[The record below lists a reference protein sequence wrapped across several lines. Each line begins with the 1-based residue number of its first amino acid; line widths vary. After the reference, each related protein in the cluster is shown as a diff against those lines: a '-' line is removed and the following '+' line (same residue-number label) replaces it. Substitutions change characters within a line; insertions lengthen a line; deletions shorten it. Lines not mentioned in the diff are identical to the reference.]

1 MMIRIFLLTIILS
14 LCAFSGYSQ
23 NNRGKAERPPWLSK
37 TWIERTYPADNFISV
52 IDSISIKK
60 MKAGEIGETKVL
72 LDKNLKEELASR
84 ISVKI
89 NTVTD
94 QQTRQDDN
102 WEDDKHTV
110 KTSTAFTEKLN
121 ITVSASFQFKFK
133 KDFADKRYQFA
144 LRVIDRSVSATVLID
159 KAEGL
164 LKNCIAEVKVSIASK
179 SSSSLFDYENKLDV
193 AQQYWGSAIWLD
205 PDVNHTKYSE
215 LAVKL
220 SGFIQE
226 VKEMDSEKTLKED
239 QGRVIA
245 FMQED
250 NYSSAVKLV
259 LQLEIIYKN
268 REEIQNLRQ
277 NVNTQYRQYVLE
289 INNRERESPLYC
301 IDVMA
306 DFLSYF
312 PEDAI
317 VLSTL
322 KKLEGDLF
330 AKAIY
335 EAELAIREENL
346 SLAIKMERNL
356 DKIRIVDLQK
366 YEQVKRDL
374 KELKRKVVI
383 KSLDKKWLDKQY
395 TEGWSTVQK
404 LIADNAILLEDE
416 EIISYRKKF
425 GKKCKKRDMSN
436 ARDQM
441 AHKFS
446 ASFGAEFRSNPTE
459 ASNIFNAQPDYEV
472 VSGYTAYT
480 GAIYL
485 RRIKDKDVKIV
496 TKGERK
502 LDKSKANLIGLKY
515 SHLDFTTNR
524 MITDSEDDP
533 MHIYDDSEGWEISL
547 DMYSNDFWHFGVGM
561 RNKGAFS
568 TTIDFSESEY
578 FTTLGFQIPFKGR
591 RSCVAFKADS
601 WLYQSEESDLF
612 FQLSG
617 GIVWN
622 PLFGRIVE
630 NRKSISN
637 KYNSF

>member
-1 MMIRIFLLTIILS
+1 MIIRIFLLTMLLS
-14 LCAFSGYSQ
+14 LVSVSGYSQ

-37 TWIERTYPADNFISV
+37 TWIERTYPPDDFISV

-60 MKAGEIGETKVL
+60 MKAGEIAEIKVL
-72 LDKNLKEELASR
+72 LDKNLKEELASL

-102 WEDDKHTV
+102 WEDDKHTI

-164 LKNCIAEVKVSIASK
+164 LKNCIAEVEVSIASK
-179 SSSSLFDYENKLDV
+179 SSTSLFDYENKLDV

-215 LAVKL
+215 LAVNL
-220 SGFIQE
+220 SGLIQQ
-226 VKEMDSEKTLKED
+226 VKELDSEKKLKED

-268 REEIQNLRQ
+268 RKEILDLRQ

-289 INNRERESPLYC
+289 VNNRERDSPLYC
-301 IDVMA
+301 IEVMG

-317 VLSTL
+317 VLSSL
-322 KKLEGDLF
+322 KKLEEDLF
-330 AKAIY
+330 AHAIY

-374 KELKRKVVI
+374 KELRRIVVI
-383 KSLDKKWLDKQY
+383 KSLDKKWLDKKY

-416 EIISYRKKF
+416 QIMSYRKKF
-425 GKKCKKRDMSN
+425 GKKCKKLDMSN

-441 AHKFS
+441 PHKFS

-459 ASNIFNAQPDYEV
+459 ASNIFKAQPVYEV

-485 RRIKDKDVKIV
+485 RRIKGESNIV

-502 LDKSKANLIGLKY
+502 LDKSKSNLIGLKY
-515 SHLDFTTNR
+515 SHLDYNSNR
-524 MITDSEDDP
+524 MITDSGDDP
-533 MHIYDDSEGWEISL
+533 MHTYEDSEGWEISL

-561 RNKGAFS
+561 RNKGAIS
-568 TTIDFSESEY
+568 SNIDFSESDY
-578 FTTLGFQIPFKGR
+578 FTTFGIQIPFKGR
-591 RSCVAFKADS
+591 RSCIAFKADS
-601 WLYQSEESDLF
+601 WLYQSTTSDLF

>member
-1 MMIRIFLLTIILS
+1 MMIRIFLLTILLS
-14 LCAFSGYSQ
+14 LVSFLGYSQ

-37 TWIERTYPADNFISV
+37 TWIERTYPSDDFISV

-60 MKAGEIGETKVL
+60 MNAVEIGETKVL
-72 LDKNLKEELASR
+72 LDKNLKEELASL

-164 LKNCIAEVKVSIASK
+164 LKNCIAEVEVSIASK
-179 SSSSLFDYENKLDV
+179 SSASLFDYENKLDV

-215 LAVKL
+215 LAVDL
-220 SGFIQE
+220 SRYIQQ
-226 VKEMDSEKTLKED
+226 VKEMDSEKKLKED

-259 LQLEIIYKN
+259 LQLKIIYKN
-268 REEIQNLRQ
+268 REEIQDLLQ

-289 INNRERESPLYC
+289 INNRERDSPHYC
-301 IDVMA
+301 IEVMG

-317 VLSTL
+317 VLSSL
-322 KKLEGDLF
+322 QKLEGDLF

-346 SLAIKMERNL
+346 SLALKMERNL

-366 YEQVKRDL
+366 YERVKRDL
-374 KELKRKVVI
+374 KELRRKVVV

-395 TEGWSTVQK
+395 TDGWSTVQK

-416 EIISYRKKF
+416 QIMSYRKKF
-425 GKKCKKRDMSN
+425 GKKCKKLDMSN

-441 AHKFS
+441 PHQFS

-459 ASNIFNAQPDYEV
+459 ASNIFTAQPVYEV

-485 RRIKDKDVKIV
+485 RRIKEVSIV

-502 LDKSKANLIGLKY
+502 LDKSKSNLIGLKY

-524 MITDSEDDP
+524 MITDSEYNS
-533 MHIYDDSEGWEISL
+533 MHTYEDSEGWEISL
-547 DMYSNDFWHFGVGM
+547 DMYRNDFWHFGVGM
-561 RNKGAFS
+561 RNNGAFS
-568 TTIDFSESEY
+568 TNIDFSESNY
-578 FTTLGFQIPFKGR
+578 FTTFGIQIPFKGK
-591 RSCVAFKADS
+591 RSCIAFKADS
-601 WLYQSEESDLF
+601 WLYQSTKSDLF

-637 KYNSF
+637 KYKSF

>member
-1 MMIRIFLLTIILS
+1 MIRIFLLTILLA

-23 NNRGKAERPPWLSK
+23 NNRGKAERPSWLSK
-37 TWIERTYPADNFISV
+37 SWIERTYPTDNFISV
-52 IDSISIKK
+52 RDSVYIKK
-60 MKAGEIGETKVL
+60 MNAGEIEKTKVK
-72 LDKNLKEELASR
+72 LDKDLKEELANR
-84 ISVKI
+84 ISIKI

-94 QQTRQDDN
+94 QQTRQEDN

-164 LKNCIAEVKVSIASK
+164 LKNCIAEVEVSIASK
-179 SSSSLFDYENKLDV
+179 SLSSLFDYENKLDV
-193 AQQYWGSAIWLD
+193 AQQYWESAIWLD
-205 PDVNHTKYSE
+205 PNVNHTKYSE

-220 SGFIQE
+220 SGFIQQ
-226 VKEMDSEKTLKED
+226 VKEMDSEKKLKED

-245 FMQED
+245 FMQEN

-268 REEIQNLRQ
+268 REEINDLLQ

-289 INNRERESPLYC
+289 INNRQRDSPLYC
-301 IDVMA
+301 IDVMG

-312 PEDAI
+312 PEDVT
-317 VLSTL
+317 VLKAL
-322 KKLEGDLF
+322 KKVEGDLF
-330 AKAIY
+330 ANLIY
-335 EAELAIREENL
+335 EAESALREENL
-346 SLAIKMERNL
+346 NRAIQKVRDL

-366 YEQVKRDL
+366 YKQVKRDL
-374 KELKRKVVI
+374 KELKHIVVI
-383 KSLDKKWLDKQY
+383 NSLDKKWLDKQY
-395 TEGWSTVQK
+395 TEGWSTIQK
-404 LIADNAILLEDE
+404 LIADNARLLEDE
-416 EIISYRKKF
+416 QIMSYRKKF

-441 AHKFS
+441 PHKFS
-446 ASFGAEFRSNPTE
+446 ASFGSEFRYNPTE
-459 ASNIFNAQPDYEV
+459 AGNIFTAQPVYDV

-485 RRIKDKDVKIV
+485 RRIKESSIV
-496 TKGERK
+496 TKGEK
-502 LDKSKANLIGLKY
+502 KFDKSKSNLIGLKY

-524 MITDSEDDP
+524 MITDSEDEP
-533 MHIYDDSEGWEISL
+533 MHTYEDSEGWEISL
-547 DMYSNDFWHFGVGM
+547 DMYRNDFWHFGVGM
-561 RNKGAFS
+561 RNNGAFS
-568 TTIDFSESEY
+568 WKIDFSESNY
-578 FTTLGFQIPFKGR
+578 FTTFGFQIPFKGR
-591 RSCVAFKADS
+591 RSCIAFKADS
-601 WLYQSEESDLF
+601 WLYQSAESDLF

-617 GIVWN
+617 GIVWS

>member
-1 MMIRIFLLTIILS
+1 MIRIFLLTILLS
-14 LCAFSGYSQ
+14 LVSFLGYSQ
-23 NNRGKAERPPWLSK
+23 NNRGKAERPSWLSK
-37 TWIERTYPADNFISV
+37 SWIERTYPTDNFISV
-52 IDSISIKK
+52 LDSVYIKK
-60 MKAGEIGETKVL
+60 MNAGEIEKAKVK
-72 LDKNLKEELASR
+72 LDKDLKEELASR

-102 WEDDKHTV
+102 WEDDNHTV

-164 LKNCIAEVKVSIASK
+164 LKNCIAEVEVSIASK
-179 SSSSLFDYENKLDV
+179 SSSSLFDYENKLAE

-205 PDVNHTKYSE
+205 PNVNHTKYSE
-215 LAVKL
+215 LAVNL
-220 SGFIQE
+220 SGLIQQ
-226 VKEMDSEKTLKED
+226 VKEMDSEKKLKED

-245 FMQED
+245 FMQEE

-268 REEIQNLRQ
+268 REDIKDLLQ

-289 INNRERESPLYC
+289 INNRERDSPLYC
-301 IDVMA
+301 IDVMG

-322 KKLEGDLF
+322 KKVEGDFF

-335 EAELAIREENL
+335 ETELAIREENL

-356 DKIRIVDLQK
+356 DKIRIVDLKK
-366 YEQVKRDL
+366 YERVKRDL
-374 KELKRKVVI
+374 KELRRKVVV

-395 TEGWSTVQK
+395 TDGWSTVQK
-404 LIADNAILLEDE
+404 LIADNAILLEDD
-416 EIISYRKKF
+416 EIMLYRKKF

-441 AHKFS
+441 AYKFS

-459 ASNIFNAQPDYEV
+459 ASNIFTTEPVYEV
-472 VSGYTAYT
+472 ISGYTAYT

-485 RRIKDKDVKIV
+485 RRIKEVSIV

-502 LDKSKANLIGLKY
+502 LDKSKSNLIGLKY

-524 MITDSEDDP
+524 MITDSQDAP
-533 MHIYDDSEGWEISL
+533 MITYEDSEGWEISL
-547 DMYSNDFWHFGVGM
+547 DMYRNDFWHFGVGM
-561 RNKGAFS
+561 RNNGAFS
-568 TTIDFSESEY
+568 WKVDFSESNY
-578 FTTLGFQIPFKGR
+578 FTTFGFQIPFKGR
-591 RSCVAFKADS
+591 RSCIAFKADS
-601 WLYQSEESDLF
+601 WLYSVESDLF

-630 NRKSISN
+630 NRKAISN
-637 KYNSF
+637 KYNSY

>member
-1 MMIRIFLLTIILS
+1 MTILLS

-23 NNRGKAERPPWLSK
+23 NNRGKAERPSWLSK
-37 TWIERTYPADNFISV
+37 SWIERTYPTDNFISV
-52 IDSISIKK
+52 LDSVYIKK
-60 MKAGEIGETKVL
+60 MNAGEIEKAKVK
-72 LDKNLKEELASR
+72 LDKDLKEELASR

-102 WEDDKHTV
+102 WEDDNHTV

-144 LRVIDRSVSATVLID
+144 LRVIDRSISATVLID

-164 LKNCIAEVKVSIASK
+164 LKNCIAEVEVSIASK
-179 SSSSLFDYENKLDV
+179 SSSSLFDYENKLAE

-205 PDVNHTKYSE
+205 PNVNHTKYSE
-215 LAVKL
+215 LAVNL
-220 SGFIQE
+220 SGLIQQ
-226 VKEMDSEKTLKED
+226 VKEMDSEKKLKED

-245 FMQED
+245 FMQEE

-268 REEIQNLRQ
+268 REDIKDLLQ

-289 INNRERESPLYC
+289 INNRERDSPLYC
-301 IDVMA
+301 IDVMG

-322 KKLEGDLF
+322 KKVEGDFF

-335 EAELAIREENL
+335 ETELAIREENL

-356 DKIRIVDLQK
+356 DKIRIVDLKK
-366 YEQVKRDL
+366 YERVKRDL
-374 KELKRKVVI
+374 KELRRKVVV

-395 TEGWSTVQK
+395 TDGWSTVQK
-404 LIADNAILLEDE
+404 LIADNAILLEDD
-416 EIISYRKKF
+416 EIMLYRKKF

-441 AHKFS
+441 AYKFS

-459 ASNIFNAQPDYEV
+459 ASNIFTTEPVYEV
-472 VSGYTAYT
+472 ISGYTAYT

-485 RRIKDKDVKIV
+485 RRIKEVSIV

-502 LDKSKANLIGLKY
+502 LDKSKSNLIGLKY

-524 MITDSEDDP
+524 MITDSQDAP
-533 MHIYDDSEGWEISL
+533 MITYEDSEGWEISL
-547 DMYSNDFWHFGVGM
+547 DMYRNDFWHFGVGM
-561 RNKGAFS
+561 RNNGAFS
-568 TTIDFSESEY
+568 WKVDFSESNY
-578 FTTLGFQIPFKGR
+578 FTTFGFQIPFKGR
-591 RSCVAFKADS
+591 RSCIAFKADS
-601 WLYQSEESDLF
+601 WLYSAESDLF

>member
-1 MMIRIFLLTIILS
+1 M
-14 LCAFSGYSQ
+14 
-23 NNRGKAERPPWLSK
+23 N
-37 TWIERTYPADNFISV
+37 
-52 IDSISIKK
+52 
-60 MKAGEIGETKVL
+60 AGEIEKAKVK
-72 LDKNLKEELASR
+72 LDKDLKEELASR

-102 WEDDKHTV
+102 WEDDNHTV

-164 LKNCIAEVKVSIASK
+164 LKNCIAEVEVSIASK
-179 SSSSLFDYENKLDV
+179 SSSSLFDYENKLDE

-205 PDVNHTKYSE
+205 PNVNHTKYSE
-215 LAVKL
+215 LAVNL
-220 SGFIQE
+220 SGLIQQ
-226 VKEMDSEKTLKED
+226 VKEMDSEKKLKED

-301 IDVMA
+301 IDVMG

-317 VLSTL
+317 VLSKL
-322 KKLEGDLF
+322 KKVESDLF

-366 YEQVKRDL
+366 YERVKRDL
-374 KELKRKVVI
+374 KELRRKVVI
-383 KSLDKKWLDKQY
+383 NSLEKQWENKQY

-404 LIADNAILLEDE
+404 LIADNAILLEDDD
-416 EIISYRKKF
+416 IMLHRKKF

-441 AHKFS
+441 AYKFS

-459 ASNIFNAQPDYEV
+459 ASNIFTAQPVYEV
-472 VSGYTAYT
+472 VSGYTVYT

-485 RRIKDKDVKIV
+485 RRIEDKDVSIV

-502 LDKSKANLIGLKY
+502 LDKSKSNLIGLKY
-515 SHLDFTTNR
+515 SHLDFTSNR

-533 MHIYDDSEGWEISL
+533 MHTYEDSEGWEISL
-547 DMYSNDFWHFGVGM
+547 DMYRSDFWHFGVGM

-568 TTIDFSESEY
+568 TNIDFSESNY
-578 FTTLGFQIPFKGR
+578 FTTFGIQIPFKGK
-591 RSCVAFKADS
+591 RSSIAFKADS
-601 WLYQSEESDLF
+601 WLYQSFVDNVLF

>member
-1 MMIRIFLLTIILS
+1 MTILLS

-23 NNRGKAERPPWLSK
+23 NNRGKAERPSWLSK
-37 TWIERTYPADNFISV
+37 SWIERTYPTDNFISV
-52 IDSISIKK
+52 LDSVYIKK
-60 MKAGEIGETKVL
+60 MNAGEIEKAKVK
-72 LDKNLKEELASR
+72 LDKDLKEELASR

-102 WEDDKHTV
+102 WEDDNHTV

-164 LKNCIAEVKVSIASK
+164 LKNCIAEVEVSIASK
-179 SSSSLFDYENKLDV
+179 SSSSLFDYENKLAE

-205 PDVNHTKYSE
+205 PNVNHTKYSE
-215 LAVKL
+215 LAVNL
-220 SGFIQE
+220 SGLIQQ
-226 VKEMDSEKTLKED
+226 VKEMDSEKKLKED

-245 FMQED
+245 FMQEE

-268 REEIQNLRQ
+268 REDIKDLLQ

-289 INNRERESPLYC
+289 INNRERDSPLYC
-301 IDVMA
+301 IDVMG

-322 KKLEGDLF
+322 KKVEGDFF

-335 EAELAIREENL
+335 ETELAIREENL

-356 DKIRIVDLQK
+356 DKIRIVDLKK
-366 YEQVKRDL
+366 YERVKRDL
-374 KELKRKVVI
+374 KELRRKVVV

-395 TEGWSTVQK
+395 TDGWSTVQK
-404 LIADNAILLEDE
+404 LIADNAILLEDD
-416 EIISYRKKF
+416 EIMLYRKKF

-441 AHKFS
+441 AYKFS

-459 ASNIFNAQPDYEV
+459 ASNIFTTEPVYEV
-472 VSGYTAYT
+472 ISGYTAYT

-485 RRIKDKDVKIV
+485 RRIKEVSIV

-502 LDKSKANLIGLKY
+502 LDKSKSNLIGLKY

-524 MITDSEDDP
+524 MITDSQDAP
-533 MHIYDDSEGWEISL
+533 MITYEDSEGWEISL
-547 DMYSNDFWHFGVGM
+547 DMYRNDFWHFGVGM
-561 RNKGAFS
+561 RNNGAFS
-568 TTIDFSESEY
+568 WKVDFSESNY
-578 FTTLGFQIPFKGR
+578 FTTFGFQIPFKGR
-591 RSCVAFKADS
+591 RSCIAFKADS
-601 WLYQSEESDLF
+601 WLYSVESDLF

-630 NRKSISN
+630 NRKAISN
-637 KYNSF
+637 KYNSY

>member
-1 MMIRIFLLTIILS
+1 MIRIFLLTILLA

-23 NNRGKAERPPWLSK
+23 NNRGKAERPSWLSK
-37 TWIERTYPADNFISV
+37 SWIERTYPTDNFISV
-52 IDSISIKK
+52 LDSVYIKK
-60 MKAGEIGETKVL
+60 MNAGEIEKAKVK
-72 LDKNLKEELASR
+72 LDKDLKEELASR

-94 QQTRQDDN
+94 QHTRQDDN

-374 KELKRKVVI
+374 KELKHKVVI
-383 KSLDKKWLDKQY
+383 NSLDKKWLDKQY

-404 LIADNAILLEDE
+404 LIADNARLLEDE
-416 EIISYRKKF
+416 QIMSYRKKF

-441 AHKFS
+441 PHKFS
-446 ASFGAEFRSNPTE
+446 ASFGAEFRYNPTE
-459 ASNIFNAQPDYEV
+459 ASNIFTAQPVYDV

-485 RRIKDKDVKIV
+485 RRIKESSIV
-496 TKGERK
+496 TKGEK
-502 LDKSKANLIGLKY
+502 KFDKSKSNLIGLKY

-524 MITDSEDDP
+524 MITDSEDEP
-533 MHIYDDSEGWEISL
+533 MHTYDDSEGWELSL
-547 DMYSNDFWHFGVGM
+547 DMYRNDFWHFGVGM

-568 TTIDFSESEY
+568 TTIDFSESNY
-578 FTTLGFQIPFKGR
+578 FTTFGIQIPFKGM
-591 RSCVAFKADS
+591 RSSIAFKADS
-601 WLYQSEESDLF
+601 WLYQSAESDLF

>member
-1 MMIRIFLLTIILS
+1 MMTRIFLMTILLS

-23 NNRGKAERPPWLSK
+23 NNRGKAERPSWLSK
-37 TWIERTYPADNFISV
+37 SWIERTYPTDNFISV
-52 IDSISIKK
+52 LDSVYIKK
-60 MKAGEIGETKVL
+60 MNAGEIVKAKVK
-72 LDKNLKEELASR
+72 LDKDLKEELASR

-102 WEDDKHTV
+102 WEDDNHTV

-144 LRVIDRSVSATVLID
+144 LRVIDRSVSGTVLIE

-164 LKNCIAEVKVSIASK
+164 LKNCIAEVEVSIASK
-179 SSSSLFDYENKLDV
+179 SSSSLFDYENKLAE

-205 PDVNHTKYSE
+205 PNVNHTKYSE
-215 LAVKL
+215 LAVNL
-220 SGFIQE
+220 SGLIQQ
-226 VKEMDSEKTLKED
+226 VKEMDSEKKLKED

-245 FMQED
+245 FMQEE

-268 REEIQNLRQ
+268 REDIKDLLQ

-289 INNRERESPLYC
+289 INNRERDSPLYC
-301 IDVMA
+301 IDVMG

-322 KKLEGDLF
+322 KKVEGDFF

-335 EAELAIREENL
+335 ETELAIREENL

-356 DKIRIVDLQK
+356 DKIRIVDLKK
-366 YEQVKRDL
+366 YERVKRDL
-374 KELKRKVVI
+374 KELRRKVVV

-395 TEGWSTVQK
+395 TDGWSTVQK
-404 LIADNAILLEDE
+404 LIADNAILLEDD
-416 EIISYRKKF
+416 EIMLYRKKF

-441 AHKFS
+441 AYKFS

-459 ASNIFNAQPDYEV
+459 ASNIFTTEPVYEV
-472 VSGYTAYT
+472 ISGYTAYT

-485 RRIKDKDVKIV
+485 RRIKEVSIV

-502 LDKSKANLIGLKY
+502 LDKSKSNLIGLKY

-524 MITDSEDDP
+524 MITDSQDAP
-533 MHIYDDSEGWEISL
+533 MITYEDSEGWEISL
-547 DMYSNDFWHFGVGM
+547 DMYRNDFWHFGVGM
-561 RNKGAFS
+561 RNNGAFS
-568 TTIDFSESEY
+568 WKVDFSESNY
-578 FTTLGFQIPFKGR
+578 FTTFGFQIPFKGR
-591 RSCVAFKADS
+591 RSCIAFKADS
-601 WLYQSEESDLF
+601 WLYSAESDLF

>member
-1 MMIRIFLLTIILS
+1 MIRIFLLTILLS
-14 LCAFSGYSQ
+14 LVSFLGYSQ

-37 TWIERTYPADNFISV
+37 TWIERTYPSDDFISV

-60 MKAGEIGETKVL
+60 MNAVEISETKVL

-94 QQTRQDDN
+94 QQTRQNDN

-164 LKNCIAEVKVSIASK
+164 LKNCIAEVEVSIASK
-179 SSSSLFDYENKLDV
+179 SSASLFDYENKLDV

-215 LAVKL
+215 LAVDL
-220 SGFIQE
+220 SRYIQQ
-226 VKEMDSEKTLKED
+226 VKEMDSEKKLKED
-239 QGRVIA
+239 QGKVIA
-245 FMQED
+245 FMQKE
-250 NYSSAVKLV
+250 NYESAVELV
-259 LQLEIIYKN
+259 QQLEIVYYN
-268 REEIQNLRQ
+268 RNEIQELRQ
-277 NVNTQYRQYVLE
+277 KVNEEYRKYVIRIYNLKKMD
-289 INNRERESPLYC
+289 NPQNC
-301 IDVMA
+301 IDIMSK
-306 DFLSYF
+306 FLSYF
-312 PEDAI
+312 PEDSI
-317 VLSTL
+317 VLKALGKIES
-322 KKLEGDLF
+322 ELF
-330 AKAIY
+330 DKAIND
-335 EAELAIREENL
+335 AELAIRDENL
-346 SLAIKMERNL
+346 SLAERMVRNL
-356 DKIRIVDLQK
+356 KKIRIVNFQEYDQVLNDL
-366 YEQVKRDL
+366 EAL
-374 KELKRKVVI
+374 KIKVAI
-383 KSLDKKWLDKQY
+383 KSLQKQWDNKQY
-395 TEGWSTVQK
+395 TKGWSTIQK
-404 LIADNAILLEDE
+404 LVADNASLLEDDR
-416 EIISYRKKF
+416 IISHKKKF
-425 GKKCKKRDMSN
+425 GKKCKKLDMSN
-436 ARDQM
+436 ERDQM
-441 AHKFS
+441 AYQFS
-446 ASFGAEFRSNPTE
+446 ASVGAEFRSNPTE
-459 ASNIFNAQPDYEV
+459 ASNIFNAQPVYEV

-485 RRIKDKDVKIV
+485 RRIDTLKIK
-496 TKGERK
+496 TKGGKKYDRSE
-502 LDKSKANLIGLKY
+502 SNLIGLKY

-533 MHIYDDSEGWEISL
+533 MHTYEDSKGWEISL

-568 TTIDFSESEY
+568 TTIDFSESVY
-578 FTTLGFQIPFKGR
+578 FTTLGFQIPFKGK
-591 RSCVAFKADS
+591 RSCIAFKADS
-601 WLYQSEESDLF
+601 WLYKSTKSDLF

-617 GIVWN
+617 GLVWN
-622 PLFGRIVE
+622 PLFGRILE

-637 KYNSF
+637 KYN

>member
-1 MMIRIFLLTIILS
+1 MIRIFLLTILLA

-23 NNRGKAERPPWLSK
+23 NNRGKAERPSWLSK
-37 TWIERTYPADNFISV
+37 SWIERTYPTDNFISV
-52 IDSISIKK
+52 RDSVYIKK
-60 MKAGEIGETKVL
+60 MNAGEIEKTKVK
-72 LDKNLKEELASR
+72 LDKDLKEELANR
-84 ISVKI
+84 ISIKI

-94 QQTRQDDN
+94 QQTRQEDN
-102 WEDDKHTV
+102 WEDNKQTV
-110 KTSTAFTEKLN
+110 ITKTEFSEKLN

-164 LKNCIAEVKVSIASK
+164 LKNCIAEVEVSIASK

-193 AQQYWGSAIWLD
+193 VQQYWGSAIWLD
-205 PDVNHTKYSE
+205 PNVNHTKYSE

-220 SGFIQE
+220 SGFIQQ
-226 VKEMDSEKTLKED
+226 VKEMDSEKKLKED

-245 FMQED
+245 FMQEN

-268 REEIQNLRQ
+268 REEINDLLQ

-289 INNRERESPLYC
+289 INNRQRDSPLYC
-301 IDVMA
+301 IDVMG

-312 PEDAI
+312 PVDVT
-317 VLSTL
+317 VLKAL
-322 KKLEGDLF
+322 KKVEGDLF
-330 AKAIY
+330 ANLIY
-335 EAELAIREENL
+335 EAESALREENL
-346 SLAIKMERNL
+346 NRAIQKVRDL

-366 YEQVKRDL
+366 YKQVKRDL
-374 KELKRKVVI
+374 KELKHTVVI
-383 KSLDKKWLDKQY
+383 NSLDKKWLDKQY
-395 TEGWSTVQK
+395 TEGWSTIQK
-404 LIADNAILLEDE
+404 LIADNARLLEDE
-416 EIISYRKKF
+416 QIMSYRKKF

-441 AHKFS
+441 PHKFS
-446 ASFGAEFRSNPTE
+446 ASFGSEFRYNPTE
-459 ASNIFNAQPDYEV
+459 AGNIFTAQPVYDV

-485 RRIKDKDVKIV
+485 RRIKESSIV
-496 TKGERK
+496 TKGEK
-502 LDKSKANLIGLKY
+502 KFDKSKSNLIGLKY

-524 MITDSEDDP
+524 MITDSEDEP
-533 MHIYDDSEGWEISL
+533 MHTYEDSEGWEISL
-547 DMYSNDFWHFGVGM
+547 DMYRNDFWHFGVGM
-561 RNKGAFS
+561 RNNGAFS
-568 TTIDFSESEY
+568 WKIDFSESNY
-578 FTTLGFQIPFKGR
+578 FTTFGFQIPFKGR
-591 RSCVAFKADS
+591 RSCIAFKADS
-601 WLYQSEESDLF
+601 WLYQSAESDLF

-617 GIVWN
+617 GIVWS

>member
-1 MMIRIFLLTIILS
+1 MIRIFLLTILLA

-23 NNRGKAERPPWLSK
+23 NNRGKAERPSWLSK
-37 TWIERTYPADNFISV
+37 SWIERTYPTDNFISV
-52 IDSISIKK
+52 RDSVYIKK
-60 MKAGEIGETKVL
+60 MNAGEIEKTKVK
-72 LDKNLKEELASR
+72 LDKDLKEELANR
-84 ISVKI
+84 ISIKI

-94 QQTRQDDN
+94 QQTRQEDN
-102 WEDDKHTV
+102 WEDNKQTV
-110 KTSTAFTEKLN
+110 ITKTEFSEKLN

-164 LKNCIAEVKVSIASK
+164 LKNCIAEVEVSIASK

-193 AQQYWGSAIWLD
+193 AQQYWESAIWLD
-205 PDVNHTKYSE
+205 PNVNHTKYSE

-220 SGFIQE
+220 SGFIQQ
-226 VKEMDSEKTLKED
+226 VKEMDSEKKLKED

-245 FMQED
+245 FMQEN

-268 REEIQNLRQ
+268 REEINDLLQ

-289 INNRERESPLYC
+289 INNRQRDSPLYC
-301 IDVMA
+301 IDVMG

-312 PEDAI
+312 PEDVT
-317 VLSTL
+317 VLKAL
-322 KKLEGDLF
+322 KKVEGDLF
-330 AKAIY
+330 ANLIY
-335 EAELAIREENL
+335 EAESALREENL
-346 SLAIKMERNL
+346 NRAIQKVRDL

-366 YEQVKRDL
+366 YKQVKRDL
-374 KELKRKVVI
+374 KELKHTVVI
-383 KSLDKKWLDKQY
+383 NSLDKKWLDKQY
-395 TEGWSTVQK
+395 TEGWSTIQK
-404 LIADNAILLEDE
+404 LIADNARLLEDE
-416 EIISYRKKF
+416 QIMSYRKKF

-441 AHKFS
+441 PHKFS
-446 ASFGAEFRSNPTE
+446 ASFGSEFRYNPTE
-459 ASNIFNAQPDYEV
+459 AGNIFTAQPVYDV

-485 RRIKDKDVKIV
+485 RRIKESSIV
-496 TKGERK
+496 TKGEK
-502 LDKSKANLIGLKY
+502 KFDKSKSNLIGLKY

-524 MITDSEDDP
+524 MITDSEDEP
-533 MHIYDDSEGWEISL
+533 MHTYEDSEGWEISL
-547 DMYSNDFWHFGVGM
+547 DMYRNDFWHFGVGM
-561 RNKGAFS
+561 RNNGAFS
-568 TTIDFSESEY
+568 WKIDFSESNY
-578 FTTLGFQIPFKGR
+578 FTTFGFQIPFKGR
-591 RSCVAFKADS
+591 RSCIAFKADS
-601 WLYQSEESDLF
+601 WLYQSAESDLF

-617 GIVWN
+617 GIVWS

>member
-1 MMIRIFLLTIILS
+1 MIRIFLLTILLA

-23 NNRGKAERPPWLSK
+23 NNRGKAERPSWLSK
-37 TWIERTYPADNFISV
+37 SWIERTYPTDNFISV
-52 IDSISIKK
+52 RDSVYIKK
-60 MKAGEIGETKVL
+60 MNAGEIEKTKVK
-72 LDKNLKEELASR
+72 LDKDLKEELASL
-84 ISVKI
+84 ISIKI

-94 QQTRQDDN
+94 QQTRQEDN

-164 LKNCIAEVKVSIASK
+164 LKNCIAEVEVSIASK

-193 AQQYWGSAIWLD
+193 AQQYWESAIWLD
-205 PDVNHTKYSE
+205 PKVNHTKYSE

-220 SGFIQE
+220 SGFIQQ
-226 VKEMDSEKTLKED
+226 VKEMDSEKKLKED

-245 FMQED
+245 FMQEN

-268 REEIQNLRQ
+268 REEINDLLQ

-289 INNRERESPLYC
+289 INNRQRDSPLYC
-301 IDVMA
+301 IDVMG

-312 PEDAI
+312 PEDVT
-317 VLSTL
+317 VLKAL
-322 KKLEGDLF
+322 KKVEGDLF
-330 AKAIY
+330 ANLIY
-335 EAELAIREENL
+335 EAESALREENL
-346 SLAIKMERNL
+346 NRAIQKVRDL

-366 YEQVKRDL
+366 YKQVKRDL
-374 KELKRKVVI
+374 KELKHIVVI
-383 KSLDKKWLDKQY
+383 NSLDKKWLDKQY
-395 TEGWSTVQK
+395 TEGWSTIQK
-404 LIADNAILLEDE
+404 LIADNARLLEDE
-416 EIISYRKKF
+416 QIMSYRKKF

-441 AHKFS
+441 PHKFS
-446 ASFGAEFRSNPTE
+446 ASFGSEFRYNPTE
-459 ASNIFNAQPDYEV
+459 ASNIFTAQPVYDV

-485 RRIKDKDVKIV
+485 RRIKESSIV
-496 TKGERK
+496 TKGEK
-502 LDKSKANLIGLKY
+502 KFDKSKSNLIGLKY

-524 MITDSEDDP
+524 MITDSEDEP
-533 MHIYDDSEGWEISL
+533 MHTYDDSEGWELSL
-547 DMYSNDFWHFGVGM
+547 DMYRNDFWHFGVGM

-568 TTIDFSESEY
+568 TTIDFSESNY
-578 FTTLGFQIPFKGR
+578 FTTFGIQIPFKGM
-591 RSCVAFKADS
+591 RSSIAFKADS
-601 WLYQSEESDLF
+601 WLYQSAESDLF

>member
-1 MMIRIFLLTIILS
+1 MMTRIFLMTILLS

-23 NNRGKAERPPWLSK
+23 NNRGKAERPSWLSK
-37 TWIERTYPADNFISV
+37 SWIERTYPTDNFISV
-52 IDSISIKK
+52 LDSVYIKK
-60 MKAGEIGETKVL
+60 MNAGEIEKAKVK
-72 LDKNLKEELASR
+72 LDKDLKEELASR

-102 WEDDKHTV
+102 WEDDNHTV

-144 LRVIDRSVSATVLID
+144 LRVIDRSVSGTVLIE

-164 LKNCIAEVKVSIASK
+164 LKNCIAEVEVSIASK
-179 SSSSLFDYENKLDV
+179 SSSSLFDYENKLAE

-205 PDVNHTKYSE
+205 PNVNHTKYSE
-215 LAVKL
+215 LAVNL
-220 SGFIQE
+220 SGLIQQ
-226 VKEMDSEKTLKED
+226 VKEMDSEKKLKED

-245 FMQED
+245 FMQEE

-268 REEIQNLRQ
+268 REDIKDLLQ

-289 INNRERESPLYC
+289 INNRERDSPLYC
-301 IDVMA
+301 IDVMG

-322 KKLEGDLF
+322 KKVEGDFF

-335 EAELAIREENL
+335 ETELAIREENL

-356 DKIRIVDLQK
+356 DKIRIVDLKK
-366 YEQVKRDL
+366 YERVKRDL
-374 KELKRKVVI
+374 KELRRKVVV

-395 TEGWSTVQK
+395 TDGWSTVQK
-404 LIADNAILLEDE
+404 LIADNAILLEDD
-416 EIISYRKKF
+416 EIMLYRKKF

-441 AHKFS
+441 AYKFS

-459 ASNIFNAQPDYEV
+459 ASNIFTTEPVYEV
-472 VSGYTAYT
+472 ISGYTAYT

-485 RRIKDKDVKIV
+485 RRIKEVSIV

-502 LDKSKANLIGLKY
+502 LDKSKSNLIGLKY

-524 MITDSEDDP
+524 MITDSQDAP
-533 MHIYDDSEGWEISL
+533 MITYEDSEGWEISL
-547 DMYSNDFWHFGVGM
+547 DMYRNDFWHFGVGM
-561 RNKGAFS
+561 RNNGAFS
-568 TTIDFSESEY
+568 WKVDFSESNY
-578 FTTLGFQIPFKGR
+578 FTTFGFQIPFKGR
-591 RSCVAFKADS
+591 RSCIAFKADS
-601 WLYQSEESDLF
+601 WLYSAESDLF

>member
-1 MMIRIFLLTIILS
+1 MTILLS

-23 NNRGKAERPPWLSK
+23 NNRGKAERPSWLSK
-37 TWIERTYPADNFISV
+37 SWIERTYPTDNFISV
-52 IDSISIKK
+52 LDSVYIKK
-60 MKAGEIGETKVL
+60 MNAGEIVKAKVK
-72 LDKNLKEELASR
+72 LDKDLKEELASR

-102 WEDDKHTV
+102 WEDDNHTV

-144 LRVIDRSVSATVLID
+144 LRVIDRSICATVLID

-164 LKNCIAEVKVSIASK
+164 LKNCIAEVEVSIASK
-179 SSSSLFDYENKLDV
+179 SSSSLFDYENKLAE

-205 PDVNHTKYSE
+205 PNVNHTKYSE
-215 LAVKL
+215 LAVNL
-220 SGFIQE
+220 SGLIQQ
-226 VKEMDSEKTLKED
+226 VKEMDSEKKLKED

-245 FMQED
+245 FMQEE

-268 REEIQNLRQ
+268 REDIKDLLQ

-289 INNRERESPLYC
+289 INNRERDSPLYC
-301 IDVMA
+301 IDVMG

-322 KKLEGDLF
+322 KKVEGDFF

-335 EAELAIREENL
+335 ETELAIREENL

-356 DKIRIVDLQK
+356 DKIRIVDLKK
-366 YEQVKRDL
+366 YERVKRDL
-374 KELKRKVVI
+374 KELRRKVVV

-395 TEGWSTVQK
+395 TDGWSTVQK
-404 LIADNAILLEDE
+404 LIADNAILLEDD
-416 EIISYRKKF
+416 EIMLYRKKF

-441 AHKFS
+441 AYKFS

-459 ASNIFNAQPDYEV
+459 ASNIFTTEPVYEV
-472 VSGYTAYT
+472 ISGYTAYT

-485 RRIKDKDVKIV
+485 RRIKEVSIV

-502 LDKSKANLIGLKY
+502 LDKSKSNLIGLKY

-524 MITDSEDDP
+524 MITDSQDAP
-533 MHIYDDSEGWEISL
+533 MITYEDSEGWEISL
-547 DMYSNDFWHFGVGM
+547 DMYRNDFWHFGVGM
-561 RNKGAFS
+561 RNNGAFS
-568 TTIDFSESEY
+568 WKVDFSESNY
-578 FTTLGFQIPFKGR
+578 FTTFGFQIPFKGR
-591 RSCVAFKADS
+591 RSCIAFKADS
-601 WLYQSEESDLF
+601 WLYSAESDLF